1 MHTPSPRIAVLA
13 AGILSM
19 GLAGCSNYVKKQDFS
34 AAIQQLQQKQQ
45 DQQGQIDAL
54 RQQMQAQFSKYD
66 TQITA
71 MQGRVNV
78 DTVAHFAFNSAA
90 LQEQDKPALQSFAAT
105 ISKYHPNVLITVEG
119 FADPAGSHAYNR
131 RLGMERAEAV
141 RDFLVQ
147 NGVNA
152 DQLRAVSYGSDRN
165 RQVAKGASRDRGV
178 DNRRVSLTVDS
189 TGAAN
194 TPATST
200 TS

>member
-13 AGILSM
+13 TGILAM

-45 DQQGQIDAL
+45 DQQSQIDAL
-54 RQQMQAQFSKYD
+54 KQQMQAQFSKYD

-71 MQGRVNV
+71 MQGRVSV
-78 DTVAHFAFNSAA
+78 DTVAHFAFNSAD
-90 LQEQDKPALQSFAAT
+90 LNDQDKPALQNFAET
-105 ISKYHPNVLITVEG
+105 INKYHPNVLITVEG

-131 RLGMERAEAV
+131 RLGMKRAEAV

-147 NGVNA
+147 SGVNA
-152 DQLRAVSYGSDRN
+152 DEVRAVSYGSDAN
-165 RQVAKGASRDRGV
+165 RQVAKGATHDRGM

-189 TGAAN
+189 TGAG
-194 TPATST
+194 ATAT
-200 TS
+200 TAS